1 MSSTVFTHPRRDSG
15 RQGFTLME
23 LSIVLVVIGILMGAV
38 LGGQHLLHTMRL
50 NKVLEEMR
58 NYESAIMLFN
68 QRYGALPGDMPNA
81 TEYWGQISGDDG
93 CLTPEVSPWGESGN
107 DIGTGTGTQTCNG
120 NDDDKIGDWDLPDLY
135 HEMFRAWQHLH
146 NAELVGRAFSG
157 VSGAGSDM
165 DARAGSNIPA
175 GPFSGSG
182 WSILRLGYYVDYSG
196 TANPFFNRAYGN
208 VLLFGTESAGF
219 PTRGPVLTPIEA
231 RNIDSKIDDS
241 TPAGGN
247 VTTVLS
253 AASPVAGCTTANGDS
268 SVLTAAYDTDNE
280 EIACALYFLL
290 PEEVRGMREDNY

>member
-1 MSSTVFTHPRRDSG
+1 MSSAAFINYRHNPGT
-15 RQGFTLME
+15 QGFTLME
-23 LSIVLVVIGILMGAV
+23 LSIALVVVGILMGAV

-50 NKVLEEMR
+50 NKVTEEMR

-81 TEYWGQISGDDG
+81 TEYWGQVGGDDG
-93 CLTPEVSPWGESGN
+93 CLIPEVSPWGESGN
-107 DIGTGTGTQTCNG
+107 DIGAGTGTQTCNG

-157 VSGAGSDM
+157 ISGAASDR
-165 DARAGSNIPA
+165 DARAGSNVPT

-182 WSILRLGYYVDYSG
+182 WTIMRLGYYVENTD
-196 TANPFFNRAYGN
+196 TTNPFFNRAYGN
-208 VLLFGTESAGF
+208 VLLFGAESAGY
-219 PTRGPVLTPIEA
+219 PTHGPVLTPIEA

-241 TPAGGN
+241 TPAGGA

-253 AASPVAGCTTANGDS
+253 GSSPAADCTSADGDS
-268 SVLTAAYDTDNE
+268 MVLSATYDTDNE

>member
-1 MSSTVFTHPRRDSG
+1 MSSTARNHSG
-15 RQGFTLME
+15 TRGFTLME

-58 NYESAIMLFN
+58 NYESALMLFN

-81 TEYWGQISGDDG
+81 TDYWGQISADDG
-93 CLTPEVSPWGESGN
+93 CLIPEYGDDAGN
-107 DIGTGTGTQTCNG
+107 SIGMGTGTQTCNG

-146 NAELVGRAFSG
+146 SAELVGRAFSG
-157 VSGAGSDM
+157 VSGADSDR
-165 DARAGSNIPA
+165 DARAGSNVPT
-175 GPFSGSG
+175 GPFNGSG
-182 WSILRLGYYVDYSG
+182 WTIMRLGYYVENTD
-196 TANPFFNRAYGN
+196 TTNPFFNRAYGN
-208 VLLFGTESAGF
+208 VLLFGAESTGD

-231 RNIDSKIDDS
+231 RNLDGKIDDS
-241 TPAGGN
+241 MPAGGT

-253 AASPVAGCTTANGDS
+253 SSSPTADCTTAGGDS
-268 SVLTAAYDTDNE
+268 MVLTATYNTDNE
-280 EIACALYFLL
+280 EISCALYFLL